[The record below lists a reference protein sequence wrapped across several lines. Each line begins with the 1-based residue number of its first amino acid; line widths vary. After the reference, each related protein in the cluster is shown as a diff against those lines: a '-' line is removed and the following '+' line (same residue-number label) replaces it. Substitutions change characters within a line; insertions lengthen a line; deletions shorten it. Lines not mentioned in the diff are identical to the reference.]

1 LIIIR
6 IAVFHDLSW
15 FDIHICNYLSLS
27 KDRKM
32 SLWPSYFTIDI
43 ENKHSYN
50 LNDKY
55 LQDWL
60 KSIEKHKLCCVKKA
74 VKEIK
79 NITGTL
85 AFWPMTLKIRY
96 TSCSLNGWCYDQ
108 AWSKPIKKAV
118 LSPLG
123 YTWKDKMSPCSWPLD
138 LKIKTLLAF
147 SVVDV
152 FTKFSW
158 NPSNGIRNSE

>member
-1 LIIIR
+1 VVGVSWKAENTYPTGASGLSSTYLAEFELLITLLFLLCKFQVFESWISSLSLLFWPRPCLLILRLIIIR

-32 SLWPSYFTIDI
+32 SLWPSHFTIDI

-96 TSCSLNGWCYDQ
+96 TSCSLNG
-108 AWSKPIKKAV
+108 
-118 LSPLG
+118 
-123 YTWKDKMSPCSWPLD
+123 
-138 LKIKTLLAF
+138 
-147 SVVDV
+147 
-152 FTKFSW
+152 
-158 NPSNGIRNSE
+158 